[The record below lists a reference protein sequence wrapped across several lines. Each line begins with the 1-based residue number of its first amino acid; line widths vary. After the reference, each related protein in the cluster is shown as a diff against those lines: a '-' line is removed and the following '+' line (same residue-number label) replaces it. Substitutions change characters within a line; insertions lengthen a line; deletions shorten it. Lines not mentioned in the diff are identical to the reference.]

1 MVPIPGGDIG
11 DAVDR
16 SARLD
21 RYCADLGRD
30 PAEIGR
36 SIFLPVSYERPPM
49 VGWFA
54 AEDPQ
59 RNYHGRMTA
68 MAPVRAEADLSFLLD
83 RTSHVLR
90 TRMAAALAEIGLTAR
105 MHCVLVHALEE
116 ERTQAQLAVIGDMDK
131 TTMVVTVDA
140 LERAGLAERRP
151 SAADRRA
158 RIIAVTD
165 KGREVA
171 ERSQRIVD
179 GVHRAALGSLPA
191 EDREV
196 LVRAL
201 RNLTEGHLAEA
212 VEAPSAAR
220 RARQ

>member
-1 MVPIPGGDIG
+1 
-11 DAVDR
+11 
-16 SARLD
+16 
-21 RYCADLGRD
+21 
-30 PAEIGR
+30 
-36 SIFLPVSYERPPM
+36 
-49 VGWFA
+49 
-54 AEDPQ
+54 
-59 RNYHGRMTA
+59 MTA

-116 ERTQAQLAVIGDMDK
+116 ERTQAQLAVLGDMDK

-158 RIIAVTD
+158 RVIAVTD

-179 GVHRAALGSLPA
+179 GVHSAALGSLPA
-191 EDREV
+191 GEREV

-201 RNLTEGHLAEA
+201 RNLTAGHLAEA